1 VPTNAFHFEEA
12 WNFPEASVD
21 EVWNALAHGELW
33 PLWWKGVCLE
43 AEKLTPGDKPAVG
56 DRGRAKVRGF
66 LPYEFN
72 FIVEALQLEPGR
84 LIVVNVTGDFDGKWS
99 AVLSPSSGGTR
110 VDIDW
115 EVTVDLPI
123 PRFLAPILR
132 PVLVLNHFW
141 TMPRGERGLRKY
153 LVEWS
158 ARQLASNR
166 EEARKS
172 SCD

>member
-1 VPTNAFHFEEA
+1 MPRKLRCDEDLGMSSRTA
-12 WNFPEASVD
+12 NFGRDGGRGSSR
-21 EVWNALAHGELW
+21 
-33 PLWWKGVCLE
+33 LE
-43 AEKLTPGDKPAVG
+43 AEKLAPGDKPAVG

-99 AVLSPSSGGTR
+99 AMLSPSSGGTH

-141 TMPRGERGLRKY
+141 TMPRGERELRKY
-153 LVEWS
+153 LAGRRLRS
-158 ARQLASNR
+158 DRL
-166 EEARKS
+166 
-172 SCD
+172 